1 MTRELEVLKALKSLF
16 EHHKALDK
24 KAMAQKED
32 IEKRITPLEKRYLA
46 AQHEAISVHN
56 LNDKLENEI
65 AKKDSVH
72 QQVKPASAMSVR
84 KDEIHQQSSAPL
96 EGSLQQNLCLPGF
109 YMEEASGGCA
119 PRTDG
124 TEDTSHSNTLPSCLP
139 CTTCKSGEEEKNRCT
154 PTKDT
159 ECQCKPGT
167 FHEDALE
174 FCQNSSTGCPDGKVM
189 VKDCTPWSDI
199 KCVDQES
206 VALAHGEAP
215 VPGEPAATSQTLPVT
230 PSPSSGPSGQG
241 IGVVTGLGN
250 AIVLIGWVVWC
261 FLKGLFDECWR
272 KAMALKEDMENRITP
287 LEKRYLAAQHEAISV
302 YNLDDNLENEI
313 ANKDSVHRQED
324 KDRQL
329 QECLELA
336 EQKLQQMLLEVE
348 AELAQQ
354 VAALSKVLQLRVTAA
369 QSSARQGEE
378 MNGEHHEHSS
388 DTVDKRLSVSD
399 ERLQLHLQE
408 RTAALEDK
416 VQPLKDQDRERE
428 QQASVLANVAQVLE
442 RDEGVSDGEGDRVTL
457 FSAPALLSPSGQ
469 ANAKP
474 LAMKIQE
481 QLDKINE
488 QIRLLL
494 ANFTLTSLPQLPAV
508 QEEVEDEKTTIKGE
522 TSTSTLL
529 RSLRLDRL
537 MGSLRTAS
545 DEDIGDA
552 RKPPPA
558 ELPTP
563 TGSQDGPRGKPSN
576 SNSSQDSLQKA
587 PKKKGIKSSIGRL
600 LGKKEKGRPGHSSKE
615 ALGPGGCFTVQSCQ
629 LYEKRYEMTR
639 PPSNVKPRPPPPA
652 VPSAGPA
659 VDGVLCMAS
668 HEDMRDARKYRVAV
682 CFLFAPPVP
691 CSFLLPAFRRMT
703 CFSSSVLLCQ
713 ELAAST
719 EEFKMCWKQLLARE
733 EEIALL
739 TAERDHT
746 RLLLEH
752 LECLVSQY
760 IPSLQMTAGKWQA
773 QSPTGMTR
781 ELEVL
786 KALKSLFEHHKAL
799 DKKAMAQKEDME
811 KRITP
816 LEKRY
821 LAAHCEAISV
831 HNLDDNLENEIA
843 NKDSVH
849 RQVKPASAMSVRKDE
864 IHQQSSAPL
873 EGSLQQNLCLPVVE
887 SGASSPVAVGFY
899 MEEASGGCAPRT
911 DGTEDTSH
919 SNTLPSCLPC
929 TTCKSGE
936 EEKNR
941 CTPTKDTECQCKPG
955 TFHEDALE
963 FCQNSSTGC
972 PDGKVMVKDCTP
984 WSDIKCVDQESVALA
999 HGEAPVP
1006 GEPAATSQTLPVTPS
1021 PSSGPSGQGI
1031 GVVTGLGNAIVLI
1044 GWVVWCFLKG
1054 WEVRQEG
1061 PPHHSVVV
1069 SSLLGLFDEC
1079 WRKAMALKED
1089 MENRITTLE
1098 KRYLA
1103 AQHEAISVYNL
1114 DDKLENEIAN
1124 KDSMH
1129 RQEDKDRQLQ
1139 ECLELAEQK
1148 LQQMLL
1154 EVEAELAQ
1162 RVAALSKVL
1171 QLRVTA
1177 AQSSARQKEEMNEEH
1192 NEHSSDTV
1200 DKRLSVSDE
1209 RLQLHLQER
1218 TAALEDKVQPLK
1230 GQDQERGQQA
1240 SVLANVAQVLERDE
1254 GVSDGEG
1261 DGVTL
1266 FSAPALLSPSGQA
1279 DAKSLAVRIQEQ
1291 LDKINEQIRPS
1302 LGSYNSLQ
1310 NRIEPKGPPLGE
1322 QGALCLDAAGV
1333 LGALRPAWCHT
1344 RTAVPPVPSPRSEWP
1359 QAGDPAQD
1367 LAELP
1372 LTLFSSSS
1380 PLAEL
1385 PAVQEEVED
1394 EKTTIKGETSTSAL
1408 LRSLRLDRLM
1418 GSLRTAS
1425 DEDIRDARKGLLS
1438 GDCLS
1443 LPVTD
1448 IVLIQTP
1455 TC

>member
-1 MTRELEVLKALKSLF
+1 MAEGRDTSEPPPCSPHGQELSGIQGQSEEDEFAADGRNPYTHCEFILSAWIEELATSTEEFKMCWKQLLAREEEIALLTAERDHTRLLLEHLECLVSQYIPSLQMTAGKWQAQSPAGMTRELEVLKALKSLF

-32 IEKRITPLEKRYLA
+32 MEKRITPLEKRYLA

-56 LNDKLENEI
+56 LDDKLENEI

-72 QQVKPASAMSVR
+72 RQVKPASAMSVR
-84 KDEIHQQSSAPL
+84 KDEIDQQSSAPL
-96 EGSLQQNLCLPGF
+96 EGSLQQNLCLPVVESGASSPVAVGF

-139 CTTCKSGEEEKNRCT
+139 CMTCKSGEEEKNRCT

-272 KAMALKEDMENRITP
+272 KAMALKEDMENRIT
-287 LEKRYLAAQHEAISV
+287 
-302 YNLDDNLENEI
+302 
-313 ANKDSVHRQED
+313 
-324 KDRQL
+324 
-329 QECLELA
+329 
-336 EQKLQQMLLEVE
+336 
-348 AELAQQ
+348 
-354 VAALSKVLQLRVTAA
+354 
-369 QSSARQGEE
+369 
-378 MNGEHHEHSS
+378 
-388 DTVDKRLSVSD
+388 
-399 ERLQLHLQE
+399 
-408 RTAALEDK
+408 
-416 VQPLKDQDRERE
+416 
-428 QQASVLANVAQVLE
+428 
-442 RDEGVSDGEGDRVTL
+442 
-457 FSAPALLSPSGQ
+457 
-469 ANAKP
+469 
-474 LAMKIQE
+474 
-481 QLDKINE
+481 
-488 QIRLLL
+488 
-494 ANFTLTSLPQLPAV
+494 
-508 QEEVEDEKTTIKGE
+508 
-522 TSTSTLL
+522 
-529 RSLRLDRL
+529 
-537 MGSLRTAS
+537 
-545 DEDIGDA
+545 
-552 RKPPPA
+552 
-558 ELPTP
+558 
-563 TGSQDGPRGKPSN
+563 
-576 SNSSQDSLQKA
+576 
-587 PKKKGIKSSIGRL
+587 
-600 LGKKEKGRPGHSSKE
+600 
-615 ALGPGGCFTVQSCQ
+615 
-629 LYEKRYEMTR
+629 
-639 PPSNVKPRPPPPA
+639 
-652 VPSAGPA
+652 
-659 VDGVLCMAS
+659 
-668 HEDMRDARKYRVAV
+668 
-682 CFLFAPPVP
+682 
-691 CSFLLPAFRRMT
+691 
-703 CFSSSVLLCQ
+703 
-713 ELAAST
+713 
-719 EEFKMCWKQLLARE
+719 
-733 EEIALL
+733 
-739 TAERDHT
+739 
-746 RLLLEH
+746 
-752 LECLVSQY
+752 
-760 IPSLQMTAGKWQA
+760 
-773 QSPTGMTR
+773 
-781 ELEVL
+781 
-786 KALKSLFEHHKAL
+786 
-799 DKKAMAQKEDME
+799 
-811 KRITP
+811 
-816 LEKRY
+816 
-821 LAAHCEAISV
+821 
-831 HNLDDNLENEIA
+831 
-843 NKDSVH
+843 
-849 RQVKPASAMSVRKDE
+849 
-864 IHQQSSAPL
+864 
-873 EGSLQQNLCLPVVE
+873 
-887 SGASSPVAVGFY
+887 
-899 MEEASGGCAPRT
+899 
-911 DGTEDTSH
+911 
-919 SNTLPSCLPC
+919 
-929 TTCKSGE
+929 
-936 EEKNR
+936 
-941 CTPTKDTECQCKPG
+941 
-955 TFHEDALE
+955 
-963 FCQNSSTGC
+963 
-972 PDGKVMVKDCTP
+972 
-984 WSDIKCVDQESVALA
+984 
-999 HGEAPVP
+999 
-1006 GEPAATSQTLPVTPS
+1006 
-1021 PSSGPSGQGI
+1021 
-1031 GVVTGLGNAIVLI
+1031 
-1044 GWVVWCFLKG
+1044 
-1054 WEVRQEG
+1054 
-1061 PPHHSVVV
+1061 
-1069 SSLLGLFDEC
+1069 
-1079 WRKAMALKED
+1079 
-1089 MENRITTLE
+1089 TLE

-1177 AQSSARQKEEMNEEH
+1177 AQSSARQREEMNGEH

-1230 GQDQERGQQA
+1230 DQDQERGQQA

-1266 FSAPALLSPSGQA
+1266 FSVPALLSPSGQA

-1322 QGALCLDAAGV
+1322 QGALCLGAAGV

-1425 DEDIRDARKGLLS
+1425 DEDIGDAHKPPPAELQS
-1438 GDCLS
+1438 
-1443 LPVTD
+1443 
-1448 IVLIQTP
+1448 
-1455 TC
+1455 